1 MACSSATTTS
11 TPAHSHRCP
20 DDRRLR
26 VGAVHAW
33 GFFGRVRR
41 CVPANRRLRRSR
53 RRCPQSRL
61 DGQGSTDVPT
71 RVGVRVHGVT
81 AMPAGRELRPFIEAS
96 WWHGPGSRSLTLDG
110 NAFSFS
116 VPRDRAALRI
126 GATGQI
132 VKRFAVSASIGVEG
146 NLSDYS
152 VVKGQLAA
160 KYRW

>member
-1 MACSSATTTS
+1 M
-11 TPAHSHRCP
+11 
-20 DDRRLR
+20 
-26 VGAVHAW
+26 
-33 GFFGRVRR
+33 
-41 CVPANRRLRRSR
+41 
-53 RRCPQSRL
+53 
-61 DGQGSTDVPT
+61 PT

-81 AMPAGRELRPFIEAS
+81 SMPAGRELRPFIEAS
-96 WWHGPGSRSLTLDG
+96 WWHGPGSRSLTLAG

-132 VKRFAVSASIGVEG
+132 AKRFAVSASIGVEG

>member
-1 MACSSATTTS
+1 MRTC
-11 TPAHSHRCP
+11 
-20 DDRRLR
+20 
-26 VGAVHAW
+26 
-33 GFFGRVRR
+33 
-41 CVPANRRLRRSR
+41 ANRPLRRSR

-71 RVGVRVHGVT
+71 RVGVHVHGAT

-110 NAFSFS
+110 NAFPFS

-132 VKRFAVSASIGVEG
+132 AKRFAVSASIGVEG

-152 VVKGQLAA
+152 MVKGQLAA